1 MGTGKIV
8 TFYVLSYYNA
18 LSRSISAAAFYF
30 NLDEF
35 SIFFYICTHIIL
47 VMGKQPST
55 EQSVRIQTSVLNGV
69 EKKVLMWL
77 AKRQPKWADSDML
90 TFIGFIGAVVIAAG
104 YILSNFNVHFLWLA
118 SLGFVINWYGDSLDG
133 TLARYRK
140 QQRPIYGFY
149 LDHTMDAINETFMFL
164 GVGLSPFMRF
174 DLSCILLVIY
184 LMLTLNVSMNAH
196 LKGEFRLTYAK
207 LGPTEFRLIC
217 IIANA
222 VLVFVKPLRT
232 WGLELSWFSSTM
244 ELHILDLIGIVILLV
259 LVLIYIITI
268 LQDARYYAKIDP
280 KHKDE

>member
-1 MGTGKIV
+1 M
-8 TFYVLSYYNA
+8 
-18 LSRSISAAAFYF
+18 
-30 NLDEF
+30 E
-35 SIFFYICTHIIL
+35 
-47 VMGKQPST
+47 KQPST

-69 EKKVLMWL
+69 EKKALVWL
-77 AKRQPKWADSDML
+77 SERQPKWVDSDML
-90 TFIGFIGAVVIAAG
+90 TFIGFIGAVVIATG
-104 YILSNFNVHFLWLA
+104 YILSNYNVHFLWLA

-133 TLARYRK
+133 TLARHRK

-149 LDHTMDAINETFMFL
+149 LDHTMDAINEAFMFM
-164 GVGLSPFMRF
+164 GVGLSPFMKF
-174 DLSCILLVIY
+174 DLACVLLVVY

-222 VLVFVKPLRT
+222 VLVFAKPLRT
-232 WGLELSWFSSTM
+232 WTWELPWFTSTLK
-244 ELHILDLIGIVILLV
+244 LHALDLIGIVILIA

>member
-1 MGTGKIV
+1 MKKK
-8 TFYVLSYYNA
+8 A
-18 LSRSISAAAFYF
+18 
-30 NLDEF
+30 
-35 SIFFYICTHIIL
+35 
-47 VMGKQPST
+47 ST
-55 EQSVRIQTSVLNGV
+55 EKSVRIQTSILNGL
-69 EKKVLMWL
+69 EKKALLWL
-77 AKRQPKWADSDML
+77 AERQPKWVDSDML
-90 TFIGFIGAVVIAAG
+90 TFIGFIGAVIIALG
-104 YILSNFNVHFLWLA
+104 YILSNYNVHFLWLA
-118 SLGFVINWYGDSLDG
+118 SVGFIINWYGDSLDG

-140 QQRPIYGFY
+140 QQRPVYGYY

-174 DLSCILLVIY
+174 DLSCVLLVIY

-232 WGLELSWFSSTM
+232 WMLELYWFSSTL
-244 ELHILDLIGIVILLV
+244 ELQALDLIGIVILLA

-268 LQDARYYAKIDP
+268 GQDARYYARIDP
-280 KHKDE
+280 KHKNE